1 MARCTVKLYGREDG
15 PVCYE
20 ANLFPGI
27 ITRSSEAFVG
37 QLLTQGCTSHWA
49 SLRTR
54 PLPAAQKG
62 DSLPRARA
70 ITRLHGDTAQLLVA
84 DLAEQNEDGYG
95 RELTILTTRGADAGE
110 VPSFD
115 IISHLLEDFVYRQ
128 ASPLEMVYFQ
138 FDDSLSYVFVRSQC
152 CQPIESFLASQRLT
166 PVERKCSFPY
176 KKLSRVRIEFTRNN
190 ILRLLFPGDPRTK
203 MLKRVP

>member
-1 MARCTVKLYGREDG
+1 MAQCGVKLYRREDG

-27 ITRSSEAFVG
+27 TRSSEAFVS
-37 QLLTQGCTSHWA
+37 QLLTQNCISHWA

-54 PLPAAQKG
+54 PLPATQAG
-62 DSLPRARA
+62 DSSPRVRA
-70 ITRLHGDTAQLLVA
+70 ITSLHADTAQLLVA
-84 DLAEQNEDGYG
+84 DLTEQNEDGYG
-95 RELTILTTRGADAGE
+95 RELTILTTRGAGVSE

-115 IISHLLEDFVYRQ
+115 VISHLLEDFVSRQ
-128 ASPLEMVYFQ
+128 AGPLEMVYFQ
-138 FDDSLSYVFVRSQC
+138 FDDSLSYVFVKSQR
-152 CQPIESFLASQRLT
+152 CQPIESFLASQKLA

-176 KKLSRVRIEFTRNN
+176 KKLGRVRIEFTRNN

-203 MLKRVP
+203 ILKRVP